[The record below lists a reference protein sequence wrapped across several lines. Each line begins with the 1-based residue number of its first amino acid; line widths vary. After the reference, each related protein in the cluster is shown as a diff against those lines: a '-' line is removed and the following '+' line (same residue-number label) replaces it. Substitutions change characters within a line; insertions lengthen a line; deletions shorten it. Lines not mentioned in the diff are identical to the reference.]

1 MRMDLMKTM
10 PRKTDALAGPVILN
24 PLALHGSARALKGGP
39 LELIAKIRKGAPA
52 RTIPTIAAKVGVS
65 QERLLDF
72 LRLPKSTLKGRISA
86 DGKLSPAEQDRI
98 YRVER
103 VLARS
108 LEVLEDEAAAK
119 EWLNQNNRSLGGE
132 IPLALLDTEVGYE
145 LVLDTLGRIQ
155 YGVIS

>member
-1 MRMDLMKTM
+1 MDLLKPV
-10 PRKTDALAGPVILN
+10 PRKTDALAGPVILDS
-24 PLALHGSARALKGGP
+24 LALQGNSRALKGGP
-39 LELIAKIRKGAPA
+39 LELIAIMRKGSPA
-52 RTIPTIAAKVGVS
+52 RTLPKIAAKVGVS
-65 QERLLDF
+65 QDKLLDF

-86 DGKLSPAEQDRI
+86 DRKLSPAEQDRV

-108 LEVLEDEAAAK
+108 LEVLENEGAAK
-119 EWLNQNNRSLGGE
+119 TWLNQNNRSLGGE

>member
-1 MRMDLMKTM
+1 MKPV

-24 PLALHGSARALKGGP
+24 ALAHQESSRTLRGGP
-39 LELIAKIRKGAPA
+39 LEVIAMMRKGSPA
-52 RTIPTIAAKVGVS
+52 RSIPKVAAKVGVS
-65 QERLLDF
+65 QDEFLDL

-86 DGKLSPAEQDRI
+86 NGKLSPAEQDRV

-103 VLARS
+103 VLERA

-119 EWLNQNNRSLGGE
+119 TWLNQQNRSLGGE
-132 IPLALLDTEVGYE
+132 LPLALLDTEVGYE